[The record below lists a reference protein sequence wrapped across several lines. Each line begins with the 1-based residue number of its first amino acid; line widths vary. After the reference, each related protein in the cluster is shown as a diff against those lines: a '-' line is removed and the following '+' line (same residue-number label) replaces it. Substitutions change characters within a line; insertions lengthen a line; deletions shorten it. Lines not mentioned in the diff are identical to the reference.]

1 MKILLTGGTGF
12 IGRALCPALLAAG
25 HEVTVLSRQSSSVV
39 ARTCGVGVQ
48 ALASLTDWRPD
59 HQFDVVINL
68 AGEPIVDAA
77 WSTARKQQLRASRI
91 GLTQQLVARIAAAER
106 KPAVLLSGSA
116 IGIYGD
122 AGATPCE
129 ESAPLA
135 ADFAA
140 QLCLDWE
147 QAALTAEAYG
157 VRVCLLRTGLVLDR
171 AGGLLQKMLPA
182 FRFGLGAKLGNG
194 AQWMSWITRAD
205 YVAAVLALLADDQA
219 RGAFNLTAPQ
229 PVTNADFT
237 RELAQAVHRPALFT
251 APAPLLKLALG
262 ERAPML
268 LGGQRVLPAKL
279 QAAGFQF
286 RQPQLDGALRELITG
301 HP

>member
-12 IGRALCPALLAAG
+12 IGQALCPALLAAG
-25 HEVTVLSRQSSSVV
+25 HEVTVLSRKPASVA
-39 ARTCGVGVQ
+39 ARCGAGVQ
-48 ALASLTDWRPD
+48 ALASLADWRPD
-59 HQFDVVINL
+59 RQFDAVINL

-77 WSTARKQQLRASRI
+77 WSAARKQQLRASRI

-106 KPAVLLSGSA
+106 RPTVLLSGSA

-122 AGATPCE
+122 AGATPCAE
-129 ESAPLA
+129 TAPA
-135 ADFAA
+135 APDFAA

-147 QAALTAEAYG
+147 QAALAAETHG
-157 VRVCLLRTGLVLDR
+157 VRVCLLRTGLVLDP

-182 FRFGLGAKLGNG
+182 FRFGLGAKLGSG

-219 RGAFNLTAPQ
+219 RGPFNLTAPE
-229 PVTNADFT
+229 PVTNAEFT
-237 RELAQAVHRPALFT
+237 RVLARVLHRPALFS
-251 APAPLLKLALG
+251 APGPLLKLALG

-268 LGGQRVLPAKL
+268 LGGQRVLPARL
-279 QAAGFQF
+279 EAAGFRF
-286 RQPQLDGALRELITG
+286 RQPELERALRELLRA
-301 HP
+301 PA

>member
-1 MKILLTGGTGF
+1 MNILLTGGTGF

-25 HEVTVLSRQSSSVV
+25 HEVTVLSRKPASVA
-39 ARTCGVGVQ
+39 ARCGVGVQ
-48 ALASLTDWRPD
+48 ALAALADWRPER
-59 HQFDVVINL
+59 QFDAVINL

-77 WSTARKQQLRASRI
+77 WSAARKQQLRASRI
-91 GLTQQLVARIAAAER
+91 GLTQQLVARIVAAER
-106 KPAVLLSGSA
+106 RPAVLLSGSA

-122 AGATPCE
+122 AGAAPCA
-129 ESAPLA
+129 ESARA
-135 ADFAA
+135 APDFAA
-140 QLCLDWE
+140 QLCVDWE
-147 QAALTAEAYG
+147 QAALAAEAHG
-157 VRVCLLRTGLVLDR
+157 VRVCLLRTGLVLDP

-182 FRFGLGAKLGNG
+182 FRFGLGAQLGNG

-219 RGAFNLTAPQ
+219 RGPFNLTAPQ

-237 RELAQAVHRPALFT
+237 RLLARTLHRPALFS

-268 LGGQRVLPAKL
+268 LGGQRVLPARL
-279 QAAGFQF
+279 EAAGFRF
-286 RQPQLDGALRELITG
+286 RQPQLERALRELLTA
-301 HP
+301 PE

>member
-12 IGRALCPALLAAG
+12 VGRALCPALLAAG
-25 HEVTVLSRQSSSVV
+25 HEVTVLSRQHPSVV
-39 ARTCGVGVQ
+39 TRTCGAGVQ
-48 ALASLTDWRPD
+48 ALASLADWRPE
-59 HQFDVVINL
+59 QRFDAVINL

-77 WSTARKQQLRASRI
+77 WSAARKQQLRASRI
-91 GLTQQLVARIAAAER
+91 GLTQQLVARIAAAEHQ
-106 KPAVLLSGSA
+106 PAVLLSGSA

-122 AGATPCE
+122 AGASPCE

-140 QLCLDWE
+140 QLCRDWE
-147 QAALTAEAYG
+147 QAALAAEARG

-171 AGGLLQKMLPA
+171 SGGLLQKMLPA

-205 YVAAVLALLADDQA
+205 YVAAVLALLADGQA
-219 RGAFNLTAPQ
+219 RGPYNLTAPV
-229 PVTNADFT
+229 PVTNAEFT
-237 RELAQAVHRPALFT
+237 RLLAQALHRPALFV

-262 ERAPML
+262 ERAPLL
-268 LGGQRVLPAKL
+268 LGGQRVLPARL
-279 QAAGFQF
+279 QETGFRF
-286 RQPQLDGALRELITG
+286 RQPQLAGALRELLTG
-301 HP
+301 

>member
-25 HEVTVLSRQSSSVV
+25 HEVTVLSRQPPAAVT
-39 ARTCGVGVQ
+39 RTCGIGVQ
-48 ALASLTDWRPD
+48 ALASLADWRPE
-59 HQFDVVINL
+59 QRFDAVINL

-77 WSTARKQQLRASRI
+77 WSAARRQQLRASRI
-91 GLTQQLVARIAAAER
+91 GLTQQLVARIAAAEHQ
-106 KPAVLLSGSA
+106 PAVLLSGSA

-122 AGATPCE
+122 AGATPCA

-140 QLCLDWE
+140 QLCRDWE
-147 QAALTAEAYG
+147 QAALAAEAHG

-171 AGGLLQKMLPA
+171 SGGLLQKMLPA

-194 AQWMSWITRAD
+194 TQWMSWITRAD
-205 YVAAVLALLADDQA
+205 YVAAVLALLADEQA
-219 RGAFNLTAPQ
+219 RGPFNLTAPV

-237 RELAQAVHRPALFT
+237 RLLAQALHRPALFT

-268 LGGQRVLPAKL
+268 LGGQRVLPARL
-279 QAAGFQF
+279 QETGFRF
-286 RQPQLDGALRELITG
+286 RQPQLAGALRELLTG
-301 HP
+301 